1 MTLATLK
8 CMDCFFGSFELPIRN
23 ELQKSAVVIF
33 HIPELGIRFKAPF
46 DGVDDDHNDFAA
58 LLALLEFIDSNQKYF
73 KNKAYQI
80 YGDNKKLINQLNQ
93 IEPLPSKFLS
103 LFEKTRNYKKKYNI
117 SLFYIPQERNTALEN
132 LYD

>member
-1 MTLATLK
+1 
-8 CMDCFFGSFELPIRN
+8 MDCFFGSFELPIRN

-46 DGVDDDHNDFAA
+46 DGVDGDHNDFAA

-73 KNKAYQI
+73 KNNAYQI
-80 YGDNKKLINQLNQ
+80 FGDNRKLINQLNQ

-103 LFEKTRNYKKKYNI
+103 LFEKTRGYKKKYQI
-117 SLFYIPQERNTALEN
+117 SLSYIPQDRNTALDN